1 MNRIVVTG
9 RSVKPLQ
16 TMKDLTEE
24 KGKSCFFCV
33 GSLAVYGGKD
43 TRGNPIT
50 HFFDFSGTWYSQ
62 EAIDSI
68 QKGTYL
74 IVSGEM
80 VYTEK
85 ADKDNPTKKVRYWS
99 IKADRVETVKERNQ
113 APCEEQQ
120 PNTIQ
125 TNEFANPKHELEED
139 DDLPF

>member
-16 TMKDLTEE
+16 TMKDITEE
-24 KGKSCFFCV
+24 KGKPCFFCV

-43 TRGNPIT
+43 PRGNPIT
-50 HFFDFSGTWYSQ
+50 HFFDFSGIWYSQ

-80 VYTEK
+80 AYTEK
-85 ADKDNPTKKVRYWS
+85 ADKENPSKRVRYWS
-99 IKADRVETVKERNQ
+99 IKADRVETVKEKSA
-113 APCEEQQ
+113 APCDEQQ
-120 PNTIQ
+120 
-125 TNEFANPKHELEED
+125 PKHELEED

>member
-9 RSVKPLQ
+9 RSVKHLQ

-24 KGKSCFFCV
+24 KGKACFFCV

-50 HFFDFSGTWYSQ
+50 HFFDFSQ

-85 ADKDNPTKKVRYWS
+85 ADKDNLTKKVRYWS
-99 IKADRVETVKERNQ
+99 IKADRVETVKEKNP
-113 APCEEQQ
+113 APCEEH

-125 TNEFANPKHELEED
+125 TNELATPKYELEED